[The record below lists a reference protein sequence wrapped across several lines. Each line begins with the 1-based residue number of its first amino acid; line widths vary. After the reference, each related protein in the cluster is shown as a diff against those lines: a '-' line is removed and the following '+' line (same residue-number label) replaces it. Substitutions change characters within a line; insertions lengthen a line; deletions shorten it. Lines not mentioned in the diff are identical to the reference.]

1 MTFPAFPAPSTVF
14 GSARPESKIAAIK
27 LYRATARTV
36 LANGEVVGPDLST
49 SRSAVEGF
57 DLGLGD
63 FEIAV
68 SEEIKVDASGREI
81 SRSRNWFVDDD
92 ATAERDLRLAGYD
105 V

>member
-1 MTFPAFPAPSTVF
+1 MTCPAFPAPSTVF
-14 GSARPESKIAAIK
+14 GTARPESKVAAIK
-27 LYRATARTV
+27 LYRATARAV

-49 SRSAVEGF
+49 ARAAVGFF

-63 FEIAV
+63 CEIAIM
-68 SEEIKVDASGREI
+68 EEIKVDAEGREI